1 MDKIPLKGGVFM
13 LGIIFSIIA
22 GISMSFQGVFNTRLS
37 DKVGLWEANFLV
49 QSIGAILTLIALLLL
64 GDGNIKKIKEVN
76 KLYLSGGLLGV
87 IIIFTVMKG
96 IKSLG
101 PTYAIS
107 TILVAQLLS
116 AALID
121 AFALFGSEQI
131 RFGMSKV
138 LGIVVMIVG
147 IVIFKWEFK

>member
-1 MDKIPLKGGVFM
+1 M
-13 LGIIFSIIA
+13 
-22 GISMSFQGVFNTRLS
+22 
-37 DKVGLWEANFLV
+37 E
-49 QSIGAILTLIALLLL
+49 IL
-64 GDGNIKKIKEVN
+64 KKIKEVN

-121 AFALFGSEQI
+121 ALLYLVL
-131 RFGMSKV
+131 SK
-138 LGIVVMIVG
+138 
-147 IVIFKWEFK
+147 